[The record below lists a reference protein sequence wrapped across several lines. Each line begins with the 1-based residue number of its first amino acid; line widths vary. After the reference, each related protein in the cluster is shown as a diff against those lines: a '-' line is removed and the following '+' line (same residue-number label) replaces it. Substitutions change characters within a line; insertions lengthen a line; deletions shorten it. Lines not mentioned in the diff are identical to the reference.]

1 MENYVFM
8 AEAASLESLVMA
20 LKTFLTKETISEQL
34 YKYVT
39 TTINKEV
46 FLLILIPL
54 LNFCN

>member
-20 LKTFLTKETISEQL
+20 LKTFLTKETISVQL
-34 YKYVT
+34 YNVT